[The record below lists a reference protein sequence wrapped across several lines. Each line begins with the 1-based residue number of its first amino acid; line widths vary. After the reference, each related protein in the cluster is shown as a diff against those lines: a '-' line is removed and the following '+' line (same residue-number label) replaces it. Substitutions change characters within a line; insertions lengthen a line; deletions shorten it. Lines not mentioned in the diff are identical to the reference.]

1 MPMLMQSD
9 SVDESPMVKNE
20 FPTSPRPLIRGQKN
34 SQDCGEVNVQDSNG
48 QPSGNASELVVFN
61 SGSSSGEDLRSASS
75 HIEDSPLPLNCV
87 APNTS
92 SRILPSVG
100 AFTVQCASCFKWR
113 LIPTKEKYEQ
123 IRENILQVPFVCQRA
138 REWRPD
144 ISCDDQPDILQDG
157 SRLWAIDK
165 PNIAQPPPGW
175 DRQLRI
181 RGEGGTRFA
190 DVYYVAPSG
199 KKLRSMVEIQRYLEE
214 HSECAEH
221 GVNISQFSF
230 QIPKPLQDNY
240 VRKRNARLLNAN
252 DGTDLRLPGLPAPVE
267 AFPLSWA
274 APPILPE
281 GETEEPEPTSD
292 LSSES
297 LSHAKKR
304 ISKEQVRR
312 PSSKK
317 ACASSSSEHFPVKN
331 KFEKGDL

>member
-1 MPMLMQSD
+1 MLMPSD
-9 SVDESPMVKNE
+9 SGDESPMVTRE
-20 FPTSPRPLIRGQKN
+20 FRSSSRPLLRSQKKSQDHTKNDAEDSN
-34 SQDCGEVNVQDSNG
+34 SQL
-48 QPSGNASELVVFN
+48 SGTSANQLVVFKP
-61 SGSSSGEDLRSASS
+61 SSSSGDDLNSS
-75 HIEDSPLPLNCV
+75 SNHIVDHPIPLNAA
-87 APNTS
+87 APNPPNRT
-92 SRILPSVG
+92 LPSVG

-123 IRENILQVPFVCQRA
+123 IRESILQVPFVCEKA

-144 ISCDDQPDILQDG
+144 ISCDDPPDILQDG

-199 KKLRSMVEIQRYLEE
+199 KKLRSMVEIQRYLEDHPE
-214 HSECAEH
+214 YAES

-230 QIPKPLQDNY
+230 QIPKPLQENY
-240 VRKRNARLLNAN
+240 VKKRTARLLNAG
-252 DGTDLRLPGLPAPVE
+252 DGSGLGLSGLPEPVE

-274 APPILPE
+274 APPTHQE
-281 GETEEPEPTSD
+281 EEMEEPEPSSD
-292 LSSES
+292 LHSSES
-297 LSHAKKR
+297 LPHARKR
-304 ISKEQVRR
+304 VAKEQVRR

-317 ACASSSSEHFPVKN
+317 MCATAQNILH
-331 KFEKGDL
+331 

>member
-1 MPMLMQSD
+1 MLMPSD
-9 SVDESPMVKNE
+9 SGDESPMVKKE
-20 FPTSPRPLIRGQKN
+20 FPTSSRPLVR
-34 SQDCGEVNVQDSNG
+34 SQNKARDHKKTDAEDSNA
-48 QPSGNASELVVFN
+48 QISGTSANQLVVFKT
-61 SGSSSGEDLRSASS
+61 GSSSGEDLHPASN
-75 HIEDSPLPLNCV
+75 HLDHPVQLNSV
-87 APNTS
+87 APNSS
-92 SRILPSVG
+92 SRSLPSVG

-123 IRENILQVPFVCQRA
+123 IRESILQVPFVCERA
-138 REWRPD
+138 REWRPN
-144 ISCDDQPDILQDG
+144 ISCDDPPDILQDG

-214 HSECAEH
+214 HQECAES

-230 QIPKPLQDNY
+230 QIPKPLQENY
-240 VRKRNARLLNAN
+240 VKKRTARLLNAS
-252 DGTDLRLPGLPAPVE
+252 DGSGLGLPGLPEPVE

-274 APPILPE
+274 APPIHQE
-281 GETEEPEPTSD
+281 VDIEEPEPASD
-292 LSSES
+292 LLSPES
-297 LSHAKKR
+297 LPHAKKR
-304 ISKEQVRR
+304 VAKEQVRR

-317 ACASSSSEHFPVKN
+317 LCASNSSEHSPIN
-331 KFEKGDL
+331 KI